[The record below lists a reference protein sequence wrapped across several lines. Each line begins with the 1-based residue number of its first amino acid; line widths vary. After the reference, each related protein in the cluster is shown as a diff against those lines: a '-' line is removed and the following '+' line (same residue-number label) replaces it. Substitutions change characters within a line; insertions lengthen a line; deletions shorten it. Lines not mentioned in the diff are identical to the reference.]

1 MSKLFSYELCIRKER
16 TLVTS
21 GLYSV
26 VRHLGYAAIVIA
38 VVGSLLCYLCGGS
51 WISGCLSLSSDRTV
65 AQVLVSWSAM
75 SVTFM
80 ILAIKAK
87 IKKEDGTLKHQFSND
102 WVEWVRK
109 VRYKL
114 ITDSSG
120 TVLMY

>member
-1 MSKLFSYELCIRKER
+1 MSKLFAYELCIRKEL

-51 WISGCLSLSSDRTV
+51 WISECVDLSSDGTV

-80 ILAIKAK
+80 ILVIKERGWYA
-87 IKKEDGTLKHQFSND
+87 
-102 WVEWVRK
+102 
-109 VRYKL
+109 
-114 ITDSSG
+114 
-120 TVLMY
+120 